1 MISVVL
7 VGVESPENLGAVCR
21 VMKNFEFS
29 NLILINPQC
38 DIKDIKA
45 EIVSRHAVDVLK
57 HAKIM
62 KRLGK
67 FDYIIGTTAKL
78 GGDYNIRRTP
88 LTPEEAVNKINR
100 IIDKKIALVFGP
112 ESVGLSNKFL
122 DKCDFVINIP
132 SGDYGTLN
140 LSHAVAIILYEL
152 FKRKKRKVKIEPAG
166 LVEKKVL
173 EKKFNR
179 IAEKL
184 FSKERFNIEKQ
195 MWKRL
200 VGKATLSKREAFTLL
215 GFLTK
220 VENEMNLNKNKKQ
233 RKSKG
238 R

>member
-7 VGVESPENLGAVCR
+7 IGVESPENLGAVCR
-21 VMKNFEFS
+21 VMKNFDFN

-38 DIKDIKA
+38 DVKDIKA

-57 HAKIM
+57 HAKIR

-67 FDYIIGTTAKL
+67 FDYVIGTTAKL

-88 LTPEEAVNKINR
+88 VTPEEAVSKI
-100 IIDKKIALVFGP
+100 IKLKDKKIALVFGP

-152 FKRKKRKVKIEPAG
+152 FKKKPKNVKIEPAG
-166 LVEKKVL
+166 RVEKKIL
-173 EKKFNR
+173 EEKFNR
-179 IAEKL
+179 IAKHL
-184 FSKERFNIEKQ
+184 FNKERFKIEKQ

-220 VENEMNLNKNKKQ
+220 VENEMNLNKNQKHRKK
-233 RKSKG
+233 
-238 R
+238 

>member
-21 VMKNFEFS
+21 VMKNFDFN
-29 NLILINPQC
+29 NLILINPRC
-38 DIKDIKA
+38 DVNDIKA
-45 EIVSRHAVDVLK
+45 EIVSRHAFDILK

-67 FDYIIGTTAKL
+67 FDYVIGTTAKL

-88 LTPEEAVNKINR
+88 VTPEEAVDKIIKLKGKNVA
-100 IIDKKIALVFGP
+100 ILFGP
-112 ESVGLSNKFL
+112 ESVGLSNKIL

-132 SGDYGTLN
+132 SGEYGTLN

-152 FKRKKRKVKIEPAG
+152 FKKKNKRVRIEPAG
-166 LVEKKVL
+166 RVEKKVL
-173 EKKFNR
+173 EEKFNR
-179 IAEKL
+179 IAKRL
-184 FSKERFNIEKQ
+184 FNKERFKIEKQ
-195 MWKRL
+195 MWKRF

-220 VENEMNLNKNKKQ
+220 VENEMNLNKNKKH
-233 RKSKG
+233 RKN
-238 R
+238 